1 LKYHVNIRKFNML
14 MAYNQAGLW
23 LEFYTLEKCRQ
34 RVFTG
39 NDSFETIFIM
49 RIAMLALDGFWD
61 TGLTVTLDA
70 FTLANKFAA
79 AQAGGALQFDVS
91 IVGVRKKVRSGQGFA
106 IPVKSIAPDVTPDW
120 VIVPALNT
128 ARPEQLVPALERRD
142 VKQAKQQLR
151 AWHAAGARIAASC
164 IGTFLL
170 ADAGLLDGLEATTTW
185 WLSPLFRR
193 RYPNVRLDETRMLV
207 TSDRIVTAGA
217 AMGHLDLALWFIRQA
232 SPELAALVSR
242 YLLADLRFS
251 QALFVIPNHLAQADP
266 LIQRFERWA
275 REHLKDGFS
284 LQAAAEALATSP
296 RTLQRRCEAV
306 LGKSPLSYVQD
317 LRVERAQSLLHG
329 SGLDVDAIAA
339 EVGYEDG
346 ATLRTLLRER
356 LGRGVRELRADL
368 R

>member
-1 LKYHVNIRKFNML
+1 
-14 MAYNQAGLW
+14 
-23 LEFYTLEKCRQ
+23 
-34 RVFTG
+34 
-39 NDSFETIFIM
+39 M
-49 RIAMLALDGFWD
+49 RIQLLALEGFWD

-70 FTLANKFAA
+70 FTIANNFAA
-79 AQAGGALQFDVS
+79 AQPGGAPHFDVS

-106 IPVKSIAPDVTPDW
+106 IPVKSVTSELKPDW

-128 ARPEQLVPALERRD
+128 SRPEQLIPALDRRD
-142 VKQAKQQLR
+142 VGEAVKQLQSWYAE
-151 AWHAAGARIAASC
+151 GARIAASC
-164 IGTFLL
+164 IGTFVL
-170 ADAGLLDGLEATTTW
+170 AEAGLLDGRDATTTW
-185 WLSPLFRR
+185 WLSPLFRQ

-207 TSDRIVTAGA
+207 TSDRVVTAGA

-232 SPELAALVSR
+232 SPELAAVVSR
-242 YLLADLRFS
+242 YLLADLRS
-251 QALFVIPNHLAQADP
+251 LQAPFIIPNHLAQADP

-275 REHLKDGFS
+275 REHLKQGFS
-284 LQAAAEALATSP
+284 LQEAASALATSA
-296 RTLQRRCEAV
+296 RTLQRRCESV
-306 LGKSPLSYVQD
+306 LGKSPLSYFQD

-356 LGRGVRELRADL
+356 LGRGVRELRANL